1 MSFPRRRAAGV
12 ATLTALAVT
21 VALTAC
27 SAGTAEPATAPG
39 ASVSAGGAGSPG
51 VVPSGTAGS
60 ALRWS

>member
-12 ATLTALAVT
+12 ATLTALAAT

-39 ASVSAGGAGSPG
+39 ASVSAGGGAGSPG
-51 VVPSGTAGS
+51 IVPSETAGS
-60 ALRWS
+60 ALR